1 MPRHHRLAAAAVLA
15 FAVAASA
22 PAAEK
27 KPFFPYPMKVDQLP
41 NGLTVVRVPF
51 ASNGMIAYYSAVRTG
66 SRNEVEA
73 GHTGFA
79 HFFEHMMFKGTKKY
93 PTGEREKILGTLGF
107 DDNAFTTD
115 DCTIYH
121 SFGPANGLERLIE
134 VEADRFMNLEYTEPS
149 FQTEAKAILGEYH
162 KNAAHPELKMEETLD
177 VTAFKKHTYSHTTMG
192 FYDDIKAMP
201 GKYEYSK
208 RFFQRWYRPDNVI
221 VYIVGEFDDAKTMA
235 LVKAAYGPWQGKAAQ
250 VEIPKEPPQAAP
262 LTVALDWDTPTLSRH
277 VHAWRTPAASLAT
290 LDGQV
295 QTVLASYLA
304 GPTSPLYKE
313 LVLEKELAE
322 QVGAPYNDHRDPY
335 LFSIAAQLKDE
346 QHRAAVEAA
355 FDRDVKALAAGK
367 VDAKRVADIRA
378 NLRYSFLMG
387 LETADD
393 IGNVLAFYGAVL
405 GTPDA
410 LDKYFRRVDEVQ
422 PADLVKFAKK
432 YLTDQNRTVLT
443 LKSKA
448 AAAQPE
454 GK

>member
-1 MPRHHRLAAAAVLA
+1 MPRHHRLAAALLA

-93 PTGEREKILGTLGF
+93 PTGEREKILGALGF

-121 SFGPANGLERLIE
+121 SFGPSSGLEKLIE
-134 VEADRFMNLEYTEPS
+134 VEADRFMNLEYSEPS

-162 KNAAHPELKMEETLD
+162 KNAAHPELKMEEALNA
-177 VTAFKKHTYSHTTMG
+177 TAFKKHTYSHTTMG

-201 GKYEYSK
+201 DKYEYSK
-208 RFFQRWYRPDNVI
+208 SFFQRWYRPDNVI
-221 VYIVGEFDDAKTMA
+221 IYIVGEFDDAKAMA
-235 LVKAAYGPWQGKAAQ
+235 LVKAAYSPWQGKAAQ
-250 VEIPKEPPQAAP
+250 VDIPKESPQAAP
-262 LTVALDWDTPTLSRH
+262 LAVGLEWETPTLPRH
-277 VHAWRTPAASLAT
+277 VQAWRTPAASLAT

-295 QTVLASYLA
+295 QNVLASYLA
-304 GPTSPLYKE
+304 GPTSPVYKE
-313 LVLEKELAE
+313 LVLEKQLVE
-322 QVGAPYNDHRDPY
+322 QVGAPYSEHRDPY
-335 LFSIAAQLKDE
+335 LFTVGAMLKDE
-346 QHRAAVEAA
+346 ANRAAVDAA
-355 FDRDVKALAAGK
+355 IDREVKALASGK
-367 VDAKRVADIRA
+367 VDKKRVADIRS
-378 NLRYSFLMG
+378 NIRYSFLMG

-393 IGNVLAFYGAVL
+393 IAGALAYTGAL
-405 GTPDA
+405 FGAPDA
-410 LDKYFRRVDEVQ
+410 LDRYYRRFDEVQ
-422 PADLVKFAKK
+422 PQHLVDFAKK
-432 YLTDQNRTVLT
+432 YLTEKNRTVLT
-443 LKSKA
+443 LKPKA
-448 AAAQPE
+448 AASQPE

>member
-1 MPRHHRLAAAAVLA
+1 MPRHHCLAAAVLA

-22 PAAEK
+22 PAADK

-41 NGLTVVRVPF
+41 NGLTVARVPF

-121 SFGPANGLERLIE
+121 SFGPASGLEKLIE
-134 VEADRFMNLEYTEPS
+134 VEADRFMNLEYAEPS

-162 KNAAHPELKMEETLD
+162 KNAAHPELKMQEALNF
-177 VTAFKKHTYSHTTMG
+177 TAFKKHTYSHTTMG

-208 RFFQRWYRPDNVI
+208 SFFQRWYRPDNVI
-221 VYIVGEFDDAKTMA
+221 IYIVGEFDDAKAMA

-250 VEIPKEPPQAAP
+250 VDIPKEPPQAAP
-262 LTVALDWDTPTLSRH
+262 LAVALEWETPTLPRH
-277 VHAWRTPAASLAT
+277 VQAWRTPGASLGT

-313 LVLEKELAE
+313 LVLEKQLVE
-322 QVGAPYNDHRDPY
+322 QVGAFYNEHRDPY
-335 LFSIAAQLKDE
+335 LFPVGAMLKDE
-346 QHRAAVEAA
+346 SNRVAVDAAM
-355 FDRDVKALAAGK
+355 DREVKALASGK
-367 VDAKRVADIRA
+367 VDKKRVADIRA
-378 NLRYSFLMG
+378 NIRYAFLMG

-393 IGNVLAFYGAVL
+393 IAGALAYTGAVF
-405 GTPDA
+405 GAPDA
-410 LDKYFRRVDEVQ
+410 LDRYYRRFDEVQ
-422 PADLVKFAKK
+422 PQHLVDFAKK
-432 YLTDQNRTVLT
+432 YLTEKNRTVLT

-448 AAAQPE
+448 AASQPE